1 MTGRPHQY
9 GGERVKKRRRR
20 APVPRFRAEAAAAG
34 RDPSALKVL
43 TFGTMPTEAKLAH
56 YAELGVDECVL
67 RLPSA
72 GRDEILRTL
81 DGYAEVL
88 PR

>member
-1 MTGRPHQY
+1 MDDG
-9 GGERVKKRRRR
+9 V
-20 APVPRFRAEAAAAG
+20 
-34 RDPSALKVL
+34 
-43 TFGTMPTEAKLAH
+43 TM
-56 YAELGVDECVL
+56 YAELGIDECVL